1 VDASVETIG
10 PLEAVSDPLFF
21 VRDATRHPP
30 LPEDVSQT
38 SDAAIEGKREGM
50 RREKSST
57 LLGTAEVAESV
68 EVLWPDG
75 ATNSG
80 ANVPAGFH
88 RIVRP

>member
-1 VDASVETIG
+1 MRLPAGDTPAPPEGETPG
-10 PLEAVSDPLFF
+10 AYPW
-21 VRDATRHPP
+21 VR
-30 LPEDVSQT
+30 EDVSQA

-57 LLGTAEVAESV
+57 LLGTAEVADSV

>member
-1 VDASVETIG
+1 MRLRAGDTPAPPDGETPG
-10 PLEAVSDPLFF
+10 AYQKVS
-21 VRDATRHPP
+21 
-30 LPEDVSQT
+30 EDVSQT

-57 LLGTAEVAESV
+57 LLGTAEVADSV